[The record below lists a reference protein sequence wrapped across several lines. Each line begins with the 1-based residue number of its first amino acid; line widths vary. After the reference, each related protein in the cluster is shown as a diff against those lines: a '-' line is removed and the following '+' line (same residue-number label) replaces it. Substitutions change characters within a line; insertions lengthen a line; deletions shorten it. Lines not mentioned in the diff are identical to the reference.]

1 MHLYVNCG
9 IITIANIWNQF
20 KFPSVDEW
28 LKKMWY
34 THTHTHTHRG
44 ILLSHKKDEILP
56 FVTTWM
62 DLDGIMLSEISQTD
76 KDKY

>member
-1 MHLYVNCG
+1 MAKEDV
-9 IITIANIWNQF
+9 
-20 KFPSVDEW
+20 V
-28 LKKMWY
+28 
-34 THTHTHTHRG
+34 HTHTHTHRG